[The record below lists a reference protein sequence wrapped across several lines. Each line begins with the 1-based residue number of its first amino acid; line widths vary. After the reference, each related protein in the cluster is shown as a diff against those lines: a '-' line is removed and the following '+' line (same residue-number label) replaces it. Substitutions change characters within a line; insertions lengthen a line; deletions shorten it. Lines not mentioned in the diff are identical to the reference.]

1 MARVF
6 LTGADGYIGTM
17 LGPALMER
25 GHEVTGCDTGFH
37 RIGWLYNGVSVL
49 PRVLVRDIREVTAA
63 DLAGHDAV
71 IHLAELSNDPVGQL
85 APHITYAINHQGS
98 LRLAELARE
107 AGVPR
112 FIYFSSC
119 SVYGASADK
128 AQDEQG
134 TTQPLTAYAEC
145 KLMVERDVGAMASD
159 TFSPTFLRNAT
170 AYGAS
175 PRQRFDLV
183 VNNLSGLAWCNH
195 EIRMDSDGTPWR
207 PLVHILDICQAAACA
222 LEAPRDAVHGETFN
236 VGANGEN
243 YQVRDIATIVGE
255 TFPGCTVSFGDR
267 GGDQRDYKVNFD
279 KIAARLPGFAP
290 RWNVRRGAEQ
300 LLEVFQRIQMPRD
313 LFESRAHTRLKQ
325 IRYLMETRQ
334 IDQDFFWRQ

>member
-1 MARVF
+1 MAKVF
-6 LTGADGYIGTM
+6 LTGCDGYIGT
-17 LGPALMER
+17 LLAGVLMER

-37 RIGWLYNGVSVL
+37 RIGWLYHGVGVL
-49 PRVLVRDIREVTAA
+49 PRVLVRDIRRLEAA

-71 IHLAELSNDPVGQL
+71 VHLAELSNDPVGEL

-98 LRLAELARE
+98 VRLARLARE
-107 AGVPR
+107 AGISR

-119 SVYGASADK
+119 SVYGASAAK

-134 TTQPLTAYAEC
+134 DTQPLTAYAEC
-145 KLMVERDVGAMASD
+145 KLLVERDVGAMASD
-159 TFSPTFLRNAT
+159 DFSPTFLRNAT

-183 VNNLSGLAWCNH
+183 VNNLSGLAWCNR

-207 PLVHILDICQAAACA
+207 PLVHVLDICQAAACA
-222 LEAPRDAVHGETFN
+222 LEAPREAVHAETFN

-243 YQVRDIATIVGE
+243 YQVRDIATIVGQ
-255 TFPGCTVSFGDR
+255 TFPGCTVSFGQR

-300 LLEVFQRIQMPRD
+300 LLQVFERIRMPRD

-325 IRYLMETRQ
+325 IHYLIDTGQ
-334 IDQDFFWRQ
+334 IDQDFFWRE

>member
-1 MARVF
+1 MAKVF
-6 LTGADGYIGTM
+6 LTGCDGYIGT
-17 LGPALMER
+17 LLAGVLMER

-37 RIGWLYNGVSVL
+37 RIGWLYHGVGAL
-49 PRVLVRDIREVTAA
+49 PRVLVRDIRRLEAA

-71 IHLAELSNDPVGQL
+71 VHLAELSNDPVGEL

-98 LRLAELARE
+98 VRLARLARE
-107 AGVPR
+107 AGISR

-134 TTQPLTAYAEC
+134 ATQPLTAYAEC
-145 KLMVERDVGAMASD
+145 KLLVERDVGAMASD
-159 TFSPTFLRNAT
+159 EFSPTFLRNAT

-183 VNNLSGLAWCNH
+183 VNNLAGLAWCH
-195 EIRMDSDGTPWR
+195 REIRMDSDGTPWR
-207 PLVHILDICQAAACA
+207 PLVHVLDICQAAACA
-222 LEAPRDAVHGETFN
+222 LEAPREAIHGETFN
-236 VGANGEN
+236 VGASGEN
-243 YQVRDIATIVGE
+243 YQVRDIATIVGQ
-255 TFPGCTVSFGDR
+255 TFPGCTVSFGQR

-290 RWNVRRGAEQ
+290 RWTVRRGAEQ
-300 LLEVFQRIQMPRD
+300 LLQVFERIRMPRD

-325 IRYLMETRQ
+325 IHYLIDTGQ
-334 IDQDFFWRQ
+334 IDQDFFWRE

>member
-1 MARVF
+1 VASVF

-25 GHEVTGCDTGFH
+25 GHDVTGCDTGFH
-37 RIGWLYNGVSVL
+37 RIGWLYHGVSAV

-98 LRLAELARE
+98 VRLAELARE

-112 FIYFSSC
+112 FVYFSSC
-119 SVYGASADK
+119 SVYGASADR

-134 TTQPLTAYAEC
+134 ETQPLTAYAEC
-145 KLMVERDVGAMASD
+145 KLMVERDLGAMASD

-195 EIRMDSDGTPWR
+195 EIRMESDGTPWR

-222 LEAPRDAVHGETFN
+222 LEAPREAVHNETFN

-243 YQVRDIATIVGE
+243 YQVRDVATIVGE
-255 TFPGCTVSFGDR
+255 TFPGCSVSFGDR

-279 KIAARLPGFAP
+279 KIAERLPGFAP

-300 LLEVFQRIQMPRD
+300 LREVFERIQMPRE

-325 IRYLMETRQ
+325 IRYLIETRQ

>member
-6 LTGADGYIGTM
+6 LTGCDGYIGT
-17 LGPALMER
+17 LLAGVLMER

-37 RIGWLYNGVSVL
+37 RIGWLYNGVNTL
-49 PRVLVRDIREVTAA
+49 PRVLVRDIRRLEAA
-63 DLAGHDAV
+63 DLGGHDAV
-71 IHLAELSNDPVGQL
+71 VHLAELSNDPVGEL

-98 LRLAELARE
+98 VRLARLARE
-107 AGVPR
+107 AGISR

-134 TTQPLTAYAEC
+134 ATQPLTAYAEC
-145 KLMVERDVGAMASD
+145 KLLVERDVGAMASD
-159 TFSPTFLRNAT
+159 EFSPTFLRNAT

-183 VNNLSGLAWCNH
+183 VNNLAGLAWCH
-195 EIRMDSDGTPWR
+195 REIRMDSDGTPWR
-207 PLVHILDICQAAACA
+207 PLVHVLDICQAAACA
-222 LEAPRDAVHGETFN
+222 LEAPREAVHAETFN

-255 TFPGCTVSFGDR
+255 TFPGCAVSFGQR
-267 GGDQRDYKVNFD
+267 GGDQRDYKVSFD
-279 KIAARLPGFAP
+279 KIAERLPGFAP

-300 LLEVFQRIQMPRD
+300 LLQVFERIRMPRD

-325 IRYLMETRQ
+325 IHYLIDTGQ
-334 IDQDFFWRQ
+334 IDQDFFWRE